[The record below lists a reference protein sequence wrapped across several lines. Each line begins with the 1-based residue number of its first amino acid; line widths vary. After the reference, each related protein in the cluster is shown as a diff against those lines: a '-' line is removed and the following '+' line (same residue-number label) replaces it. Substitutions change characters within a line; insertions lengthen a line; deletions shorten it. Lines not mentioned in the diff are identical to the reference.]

1 MKNILVTGGAG
12 YIGSFMTRRLID
24 EGFGVTVVDNL
35 ERGHKEVVDN
45 RAKFK
50 IGDLMDPAFMNDVF
64 SSEDF
69 DGVIHFAGLISV
81 GESVGKPDEYFRIN
95 TVGSLL
101 LLEQM
106 RMKKVN
112 KIIFSST
119 AGIYGNPTKIPIPE
133 DHPKNPESPYGMSK
147 LLVENGLSWYSNSFG
162 INSVSLRYFN
172 AAGASLDGSIGENH
186 KFETH
191 IIPNIIY
198 SILHN
203 KEFTLFGEDYSTT
216 DGTCIRD
223 YIHVLDLVEAH
234 LSALK
239 KVESENGSFAY
250 NVGTGIGYSNK
261 EVISSVEKIT
271 GKKVNLSIK
280 PKRKGDA
287 EVLIADNSK
296 IKKELNFSPKYSDL
310 SNIIETAWK
319 WHSTSSEFKISNS
332 E

>member
-35 ERGHKEVVDN
+35 ERGHKEVVDS